1 MNKIIKIIL
10 FLLAIITLAFVIVIG
25 INRQEITTCHQYEK
39 WAEEYPLFYLT
50 EWEKEMCD
58 AHNIPI
64 DAEVK

>member
-39 WAEEYPLFYLT
+39 
-50 EWEKEMCD
+50 
-58 AHNIPI
+58 
-64 DAEVK
+64 